1 MGPAGLK
8 AFRIGSGRHPVF
20 QGEGAR
26 LHGAR
31 WNSAGRAVIYCGG
44 SFALAMLER
53 LVYSAIG
60 AVPTGD
66 RYVELEVPDGSIEIL
81 DEAAVPGWREDGSA
95 AARAVGDR
103 WLSDGRSAALSVP
116 SAVTVVDRNLLLN
129 PAHPDFARIRVGAE
143 QPVAWDRRL
152 FARPGP

>member
-8 AFRIGSGRHPVF
+8 AYRIGSGRHPVF

-44 SFALAMLER
+44 SFAIAMLER

-60 AVPTGD
+60 TVPADD
-66 RYVELEVPDGSIEIL
+66 RYVAVAVPDGSIENL
-81 DEAAVPGWREDGSA
+81 DETILPGWRDDGSA
-95 AARAVGDR
+95 VARAAGDR
-103 WLSDGRSAALSVP
+103 WLAEARSLALSVP
-116 SAVTVVDRNLLLN
+116 SAVTVVDRNLLVN
-129 PAHPDFARIRVGAE
+129 PAHPDFGRIAVGPE
-143 QPVAWDRRL
+143 RPVAWDRRL
-152 FARPGP
+152 FGRPVA